1 MGELDAARE
10 RLRRE
15 ARLRCA
21 EALLRLGDQGNG
33 PVTVLLYELQRI
45 QRMAPHELL
54 AQRAPEPEPQL
65 L

>member
-1 MGELDAARE
+1 MDDLEATRE
-10 RLRRE
+10 QLKRE
-15 ARLRCA
+15 ARLHCA
-21 EALLRLGDQGNG
+21 ESLLRLGDQGNG